1 LADLF
6 AILPFDHD
14 TIQIASSLGLGVL
27 VVGLTYVL
35 ASAVLDRQTGLVVT
49 ALAGPPRAG
58 RLRTSRYVRGVVPHI
73 SAATV
78 DTVPSH
84 QVVKRDWVGIV
95 LTLLSMSAGAV
106 ARPDGA
112 HVFIPIFLTFVW
124 RDRRLG
130 LIKLVRTL
138 PVLVIP
144 VALPAISGMWT
155 DAHGIQDTR
164 RVCGRFRCR
173 RSEDTDR

>member
-1 LADLF
+1 MGTELSLRDPL
-6 AILPFDHD
+6 
-14 TIQIASSLGLGVL
+14 TTSTSVNVASS
-27 VVGLTYVL
+27 
-35 ASAVLDRQTGLVVT
+35 RQT
-49 ALAGPPRAG
+49 
-58 RLRTSRYVRGVVPHI
+58 RLGEDRTY
-73 SAATV
+73 
-78 DTVPSH
+78 
-84 QVVKRDWVGIV
+84 
-95 LTLLSMSAGAV
+95 LLLSMSARAV

-155 DAHGIQDTR
+155 GP
-164 RVCGRFRCR
+164 
-173 RSEDTDR
+173 